1 MLNFCQ
7 FLRHLKVLFNALHSV
22 KLDLKLYRGYVNDG
36 QLTVSGHLFQ
46 SWAPDKYK
54 LDRKGIRHAFS
65 IFHMFRIEPLINKE
79 VHLHFKEIKVATRTM
94 DDGYFRFSIPFKYE
108 LSSGWHTFEVIYNEG
123 GIGIIDTQE
132 LLKPFPGKLGII
144 SDIDDTF
151 LISHSN
157 TFFKK
162 LYVMLSKNINK
173 RKPFEDVVRHY
184 KFLSRSGRTGNEGF
198 NSFFYVSSSE
208 WNLYSFIIEFAK
220 LHELPKAVIK
230 LKKIKTRLLDFLKS
244 GRGDHDHK
252 FVKIKDIINFYPNL
266 NYILLGDDSQQDPF
280 IYERICK
287 LFPLNIR
294 AVYIRQTGRGE
305 RKVVKEVLDT
315 MTKMNVA
322 TCYFKH
328 SETAIAHSREIGL
341 IDDQGIVKS

>member
-1 MLNFCQ
+1 M
-7 FLRHLKVLFNALHSV
+7 
-22 KLDLKLYRGYVNDG
+22 KLDLKLYRGYVNES

-65 IFHMFRIEPLINKE
+65 IFHMFRIEPLVNKE
-79 VHLHFKEIKVATRTM
+79 IELLFKGVVVNTRTM
-94 DDGYFRFSIPFKYE
+94 DDGYFRFSIPFKEE
-108 LSSGWHTFEVIYNEG
+108 LTSGWHTYQVRYNVT
-123 GIGIIDTQE
+123 GIGITDTQE

-157 TFFKK
+157 SIFKK

-184 KFLSRSGRTGNEGF
+184 KFLSRSGRTGSEGF

-208 WNLYSFIIEFAK
+208 WNLYAFIEEFAT

-230 LKKIKTRLLDFLKS
+230 LKKIKTRLWDFFKS

-252 FVKIKDIINFYPNL
+252 FEKIKDIISFYPNL
-266 NYILLGDDSQQDPF
+266 QYVLLGDDSQQDPF

-305 RKVVKEVLDT
+305 HKKVSEALETISSMD
-315 MTKMNVA
+315 VA
-322 TCYFKH
+322 VCYFTH
-328 SETAIAHSREIGL
+328 SEKAIQHSEKIGL
-341 IDDQGIVKS
+341 ITLKPASIKEDLS